1 MESYKDRQIDNR
13 QIDRQIDR
21 WIDRQLIDKQIDRQ
35 IDRQIDQ
42 IDRQSIERWIYR
54 VDTWI
59 EIDRVQKIKTD
70 RQSYRKIY
78 KFTDRQ
84 FDRQTV
90 KVQSS

>member
-35 IDRQIDQ
+35 IDQ

-54 VDTWI
+54 VDSWI

-70 RQSYRKIY
+70 RQ
-78 KFTDRQ
+78 